1 MNLYSYMAT
10 HNTSIL
16 VDFPKIK
23 LSYETFTHKKVFD
36 ANVVLAIPIGKKC
49 FAWFTTKNDKNVC
62 YILEIGAEKQIEKY
76 HLVTCCF
83 HESLSVGTIL
93 YGTLFFHEK
102 RRFFTI
108 EDVIYYKGKN
118 IQSSLYL
125 DKLRLF
131 ETIFTTDLGQ
141 NSYSSSFIT
150 FGLPMMSNDTNT
162 LLTQI
167 DRTQRIM
174 YFQYRYFNKPMI
186 CRVKSYIVMQAND
199 STMQQSPPPPP
210 QLDTPVIN
218 KPITQTYTPTYTH
231 TPTRPQQRTNN
242 KQYPVY
248 ERVFSIKPD
257 LQNDI
262 YHLSDPV
269 NKSLV
274 GTAYIPDYKTSVMM
288 NQLFRNIKENANL
301 DSLEES
307 DSEDEFENDRV
318 DKFVYLDREYTMI
331 CVYNHKFKKWV
342 PLRVADN

>member
-1 MNLYSYMAT
+1 MNPYLYMAT

-16 VDFPKIK
+16 AEFPKIK
-23 LSYETFTHKKVFD
+23 LSYETFMHKKVFD
-36 ANVVLAIPIGKKC
+36 ANIILAIPVGKKC

-62 YILEIGAEKQIEKY
+62 YILEIGPEKQIEKF

-108 EDVIYYKGKN
+108 EDVMYYKGKN

-131 ETIFTTDLGQ
+131 ENMFTTDLGQ
-141 NSYSSSFIT
+141 NSYSPSFIT
-150 FGLPMMSNDTNT
+150 FGLPMMSNDTNS
-162 LLTQI
+162 LLAQI

-174 YFQYRYFNKPMI
+174 YFQYRYFNKPTI
-186 CRVKSYIVMQAND
+186 CRVKAYIVMQAND
-199 STMQQSPPPPP
+199 ALPPSPPP
-210 QLDTPVIN
+210 LDIPVVN
-218 KPITQTYTPTYTH
+218 KPAYTPTTH
-231 TPTRPQQRTNN
+231 TPTRPQPRLNN
-242 KQYPVY
+242 KQYPTY
-248 ERVFSIKPD
+248 ERIFSIKPD

-262 YHLSDPV
+262 YHLIDPV

-274 GTAYIPDYKTSVMM
+274 GTAYIPDYKTSVFM

-318 DKFVYLDREYTMI
+318 DKFVYLDREYTMT
-331 CVYNHKFKKWV
+331 CTYNHKFKKWV
-342 PLRVADN
+342 PLRVVDK